1 MVGREV
7 KSVVLPQRRK
17 EGGGRRGR
25 LLEFFFPFLAFRER
39 EETKFPPSFLLLQQ
53 VGRGY
58 GTLYFPIS
66 IFCSKRNKIV
76 LESFHF

>member
-7 KSVVLPQRRK
+7 KSVVLPRRRK

-39 EETKFPPSFLLLQQ
+39 EETKFPPPFSASSTGGAGIWDIILPYLNILL
-53 VGRGY
+53 
-58 GTLYFPIS
+58 
-66 IFCSKRNKIV
+66 
-76 LESFHF
+76 